1 MSAPLIINQLF
12 AGVVSGAILV
22 FLALGLTLI
31 FGLMSVINFA
41 HGSFF
46 MLGAYVGFVMLGL
59 TRNFWPG
66 VVVVPL
72 AIGLLGIV
80 VERTLIK
87 PLYARTGFDTL
98 LVTFGLTYVTVE
110 AARIIWGK
118 VGKPLDPPPELKG
131 GLNLGLF
138 TFPTYL
144 IFLLLAAV
152 VVIVLLYLLLERTD
166 IGLVIRG
173 GTQDSTMVQVLGID
187 FARARIVVFALGTAL
202 AGLGGVLAAPIQ
214 GVNPDLGQNILI
226 MSFVVVVVGGMGSFW
241 GAVASGLL
249 IGVVVSM
256 TGLWFPPLSQIVV
269 FVLMAVVLL
278 LRPRG
283 LFGRV

>member
-12 AGVVSGAILV
+12 AGVVSGTILV
-22 FLALGLTLI
+22 FLALGLALI

-59 TRNFWPG
+59 TRNFW
-66 VVVVPL
+66 VSMVAVPL
-72 AIGLLGIV
+72 AIGLLGIL

-98 LVTFGLTYVTVE
+98 LVTFGLTYITVE
-110 AARIIWGK
+110 GARIIFGK
-118 VGKPLDPPPELKG
+118 VGKPLDPPPVLKG

-144 IFLLLAAV
+144 IFVVFAAV

-202 AGLGGVLAAPIQ
+202 AGLGGILAAPIQ

-249 IGVVVSM
+249 IGVVVSL
-256 TGLWFPPLSQIVV
+256 TALWFPPLSQIVV
-269 FVLMAVVLL
+269 FVLMAMVLL

>member
-12 AGVVSGAILV
+12 AGVVSGTILV
-22 FLALGLTLI
+22 FLALGLALI

-59 TRNFWPG
+59 TRNFW
-66 VVVVPL
+66 VSIVAVPL
-72 AIGLLGIV
+72 AIGLLGIL

-98 LVTFGLTYVTVE
+98 LVTFGLTYITVE
-110 AARIIWGK
+110 GARIIFGK

-131 GLNLGLF
+131 GLDLGLF

-144 IFLLLAAV
+144 IFVVFAAV

-202 AGLGGVLAAPIQ
+202 AGLGGILAAPIQ

-249 IGVVVSM
+249 IGVVVSL
-256 TGLWFPPLSQIVV
+256 TALWFPPLSQIVV